1 MKTKALI
8 VFLFVLAFT
17 SCKKEMETKQESSQE
32 SVVAPQDADKELF
45 KVSFDLVVKKDDNM
59 HLYYTEDGS
68 INFDEKHSVWFPVK
82 GSENPQEV
90 MFKLPKD
97 VLPTALRVDFGY
109 GKNEAQSD
117 VTLKAF
123 RMKYLD
129 KVFEVKDTMIFN
141 YFYPNKE
148 NTVVPFKTAILQRK
162 SKDQPIGPI
171 LYPHEPL
178 TVELKKMI
186 QD

>member
-8 VFLFVLAFT
+8 IFLVIFAFV
-17 SCKKEMETKQESSQE
+17 SCKKETEKKEQ
-32 SVVAPQDADKELF
+32 SVPEAVVDQDSDKNLF

-68 INFDEKHSVWFPVK
+68 INFDEKHSVWMPVK
-82 GSENPQEV
+82 GNENTQEV
-90 MFKLPKD
+90 IFKLPKD
-97 VLPTALRVDFGY
+97 VLPTAIRVDFGY
-109 GKNEAQSD
+109 GKNESQSD
-117 VTLKAF
+117 VELKVF

-129 KVFEVKDTMIFN
+129 KVFEAKDTMIFN

-178 TVELKKMI
+178 SVELQKMV
-186 QD
+186 Q